1 MIFGLSADIFASFA
15 EVFARYPAIER
26 VLIFGSRARGTAKPW
41 SDIDLAVV
49 APAMTDQEFSRLWN
63 ELDDLP
69 IVFKLDVLHFDR
81 LERLDLKEKILSQGR
96 RFYPAITVIKGS
108 ESLKS

>member
-1 MIFGLSADIFASFA
+1 
-15 EVFARYPAIER
+15 
-26 VLIFGSRARGTAKPW
+26 
-41 SDIDLAVV
+41 
-49 APAMTDQEFSRLWN
+49 
-63 ELDDLP
+63 
-69 IVFKLDVLHFDR
+69 